1 MLLITSNIPY
11 KIELNRF
18 DSSVYKDI
26 DTTMV
31 RNEGGGNKMKHL
43 ARKHVN
49 GSSQQQ
55 STKFLRVSQSK
66 EEIYG
71 YILRLLGNSMCMV
84 KCVDGYE
91 RLCFIRGKFTGRSK
105 RENALSQ
112 GTWVLIGVRQ
122 WDAEKEFA
130 SKLTKTSKNIQKCD
144 LLEIYSPAE
153 REKLRVQEKIFQ
165 ELIAEGNSDNSGNSD
180 DEFTTNHTVEFKDQK
195 TLEYQEIIA
204 QGGKL
209 TKLNKT
215 SYHDIY
221 DMISDSDDDDS
232 DDSDDSDHPTH
243 TTSPTV
249 VGGRNPHPT
258 HTTST
263 HTRTPAVEI
272 DRRSNITEDYS
283 TTSPASTTTPATTSP
298 TVVGGRNPRRNPH
311 HHQLLDE
318 VDIDDI

>member
-1 MLLITSNIPY
+1 M
-11 KIELNRF
+11 
-18 DSSVYKDI
+18 
-26 DTTMV
+26 

-55 STKFLRVSQSK
+55 ANKFLRVSQCK
-66 EEIYG
+66 EEIYA

-91 RLCFIRGKFTGRSK
+91 RLCHIRGKFTGRSK

-112 GTWVLIGVRQ
+112 GTWVLVGLRQ

-130 SKLTKTSKNIQKCD
+130 SKASKTEKNIQKCD
-144 LLEIYSPAE
+144 LLEIYSSSE

-165 ELIAEGNSDNSGNSD
+165 DVAIDGSNSDNNNDSD
-180 DEFTTNHTVEFKDQK
+180 DEFKTNNSVEFKDQK

-209 TKLNKT
+209 SKLRT
-215 SYHDIY
+215 SSYQSIY
-221 DMISDSDDDDS
+221 EDISDSDDDN
-232 DDSDDSDHPTH
+232 DDDHHRNSSSSSPSEIGAAAPT
-243 TTSPTV
+243 TT
-249 VGGRNPHPT
+249 
-258 HTTST
+258 TTI
-263 HTRTPAVEI
+263 E
-272 DRRSNITEDYS
+272 
-283 TTSPASTTTPATTSP
+283 PASAAASAFSS
-298 TVVGGRNPRRNPH
+298 RNI
-311 HHQLLDE
+311 QQKQFVE